1 MGHLP
6 TKSELSYFNDIMCK
20 ARKLPEGFTEGMI
33 MRHPSRDI
41 MNDLA
46 RSVLLLYSYDEN
58 PDDISARE
66 PAHTVHQAHWLVPG
80 DCCKCLRGEPPLF

>member
-41 MNDLA
+41 MNDFCHPTEKGYEIWGA
-46 RSVLLLYSYDEN
+46 EINRY
-58 PDDISARE
+58 IR
-66 PAHTVHQAHWLVPG
+66 
-80 DCCKCLRGEPPLF
+80 